1 MFARLFGFFRSEKNP
16 NAKPTGPVD
25 TTHAPAA
32 PPFLRREALLDRRQH
47 VTAYQFA
54 LEKPA
59 AMEAHHWHAAAQR
72 FFDAA
77 LIGQFVDGS
86 VQSALGPRLAFLPLS
101 AASLSHPDLARL
113 HGDTIVITFA
123 PPVDSVFLPEKVAL
137 ALSDLHQRGLKL
149 ACGQDLELRGL
160 PDTLEQ
166 ADFILIDTVSQ
177 LDPASLLARC
187 RHLAQRFPQAK
198 LVARGIDSPELHQA
212 CQQLGI
218 HLFQGEFVTHRPA
231 RAAKS
236 LSPYR
241 MVVVELLN
249 GIKRQSDFDE
259 LAGIAWYDPALAY
272 RLLRFVNSA
281 AFGLRQKIDNVKN
294 AMTYVGRDE
303 LYRWLTLLLFSV
315 GKETH
320 PLDEALREN
329 ALVRARLA
337 EHLARGQLN
346 PKECDEVF
354 VTGILSVID
363 ALFEMPMQDAIA
375 QLNLPTAVSDAL
387 LRREG
392 PYAPYLQLAIACEDS
407 DQDTINALA
416 NRCNLDAIEVNQRH
430 IEALTWALGFS
441 EALGESGVARH

>member
-1 MFARLFGFFRSEKNP
+1 MFARLFGFFRSEEKP
-16 NAKPTGPVD
+16 NTKPDAKPVSLVE
-25 TTHAPAA
+25 TTEAPAA

-47 VTAYQFA
+47 VTAYQFS

-59 AMEAHHWHAAAQR
+59 AMEARHWHAAAQR
-72 FFDAA
+72 FFDAT
-77 LIGQFVDGS
+77 LIGQFLDGS
-86 VQSALGPRLAFLPLS
+86 VQNALGQRLAFLPLG
-101 AASLSHPDLARL
+101 AASLGHPDLKRL
-113 HGDTIVITFA
+113 HGDTLVITFA
-123 PPVDSVFLPEKVAL
+123 PPADADFSSDAVAA
-137 ALSDLHQRGLKL
+137 ALNDLQQQGLKI

-160 PDTLEQ
+160 PEALEL
-166 ADFILIDTVSQ
+166 AEFILIDAVAH
-177 LDPASLLARC
+177 LDPATLLARC
-187 RHLAQRFPQAK
+187 RHLAQRYPQAK
-198 LVARGIDSPELHQA
+198 LIARGIDSLELHQA

-231 RAAKS
+231 KADKT

-281 AFGLRQKIDNVKN
+281 AFGLRQKVDNLKN

-303 LYRWLTLLLFSV
+303 LYRWLTLLLFSI

-337 EHLARGQLN
+337 EHMARGNLS

-363 ALFEMPMQDAIA
+363 ALFEMPMQDAFA
-375 QLNLPTAVSDAL
+375 QLNLPAPVAEAL
-387 LRREG
+387 LKREG
-392 PYAPYLQLAIACEDS
+392 KYAPYLQLAIACEDS
-407 DQDTINALA
+407 DQDRIKTLA
-416 NRCNLDAIEVNQRH
+416 AQCGLDAIQVNQHH
-430 IEALTWALGFS
+430 IDALTWALGFS
-441 EALGESGVARH
+441 ESLGEAR